1 MFFLDIFEENWYS
14 IINYYNSQKEV
25 ETMTIYD
32 SELKVLEV
40 LWENGHRM
48 LPQHEPGYFLCLPV

>member
-40 LWENGHRM
+40 LWENGPM
-48 LPQHEPGYFLCLPV
+48 IASEIACKIA